1 MVTAQVI
8 LVEQR
13 LREAAED
20 DELVF
25 ESLLERHTTL
35 INKKNSLF
43 RKQFRLNMVQKEED
57 LEKNLMLIREELRK
71 LSEQE
76 NHQKTEEDRR
86 REELL
91 LEELVVC
98 MKSREKLMLQQD
110 EEGLVEEDEEERRKM
125 AAKNSLGGET
135 RIEESNFTRQ
145 ASKYFGSFVS
155 TVDKYIQNV

>member
-1 MVTAQVI
+1 MVTDQVI

-20 DELVF
+20 EQLVF
-25 ESLLERHTTL
+25 DSLLEQHTAL

-57 LEKNLMLIREELRK
+57 LEKHLILIREELRK
-71 LSEQE
+71 LSEQDI
-76 NHQKTEEDRR
+76 NQKTEEDRS

-91 LEELVVC
+91 LEELVVS
-98 MKSREKLMLQQD
+98 MRSREKLMVQQD
-110 EEGLVEEDEEERRKM
+110 EERMIEEEERRM
-125 AAKNSLGGET
+125 MVARNQNWTEGTS
-135 RIEESNFTRQ
+135 FTRQ

-155 TVDKYIQNV
+155 TVDKYIHNV